1 MIGPY
6 VRATTVVLLALVLVG
21 CCCSSTASAER
32 TATAAV
38 EPSDR
43 IAALHAAAQR

>member
-1 MIGPY
+1 
-6 VRATTVVLLALVLVG
+6 VG